1 MQVNNIS
8 PSSVIPL
15 IEPVQKGNTQSFGQ
29 FLSEQIEKVNEAQ
42 LKTEEVT
49 KQFLSGNVQDIH
61 QVLIAAQESKIT
73 LQLAVEIRNRVIE
86 AYQEVSRMSV

>member
-8 PSSVIPL
+8 ASSVIP
-15 IEPVQKGNTQSFGQ
+15 IVEPAQKDSAQSFGQ
-29 FLSEQIEKVNEAQ
+29 LLLEQIEKVNESQ
-42 LKTEEVT
+42 LKTGEVT
-49 KQFLSGNVQDIH
+49 KQFLSGNIQDIH

-73 LQLAVEIRNRVIE
+73 LELAVEIRNKVIE

>member
-8 PSSVIPL
+8 PSPVIPL
-15 IEPVQKGNTQSFGQ
+15 VGSVQKDNALSFGQ

-42 LKTEEVT
+42 LKTGEVT
-49 KQFLSGNVQDIH
+49 KQFLSGNVQDIY

-73 LQLAVEIRNRVIE
+73 LQLAVEIRNRAIE

>member
-8 PSSVIPL
+8 ASSVIHTV
-15 IEPVQKGNTQSFGQ
+15 EPAQKDNAQSFGQ
-29 FLSEQIEKVNEAQ
+29 YLSEQVEKVNEAQ

-86 AYQEVSRMSV
+86 AYQEISRMSV

>member
-8 PSSVIPL
+8 HSSIIPVV
-15 IEPVQKGNTQSFGQ
+15 EPAQKNNAQSFGQ
-29 FLSEQIEKVNEAQ
+29 FLSEQIEKVNESQ

-49 KQFLSGNVQDIH
+49 KQFLTGNTQDIH

-73 LQLAVEIRNRVIE
+73 LQLAVEIRNKVIE
-86 AYQEVSRMSV
+86 AYQEISRMSV